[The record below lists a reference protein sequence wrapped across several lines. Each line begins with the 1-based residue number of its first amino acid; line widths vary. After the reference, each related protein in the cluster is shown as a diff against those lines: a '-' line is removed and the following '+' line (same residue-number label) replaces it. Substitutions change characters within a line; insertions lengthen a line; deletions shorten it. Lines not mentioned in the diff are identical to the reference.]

1 MSTDDPRLALAKQLR
16 ELIVKRSFGEISL
29 VLDQARMHIC
39 PECELRYYGVHPAS
53 RFVSDCNNGIV
64 ERIMET

>member
-1 MSTDDPRLALAKQLR
+1 VSTDDPRLALAKQLR

-53 RFVSDCNNGIV
+53 WSDCNHGIV
-64 ERIMET
+64 ERIMTS